1 MEVETSEKSERIETT
16 RLLKVEQELKTR
28 LRQQEA
34 LTEIGQRALITSS
47 LEELFDETVGL
58 VAETL
63 DVEYCKVLKLLP
75 DDGELLLLSGVG
87 WKEGYVGHA
96 RVGTEI
102 QSQAGYTL
110 LQREPVIVSNLREE
124 TRFSGPTLLLEHD
137 VISGISVVIPGKP
150 RPFGVLGAHSKKLRN
165 FSSVDA
171 NFLQAVANLLASAIA
186 RLSVEANMRTSRD
199 ELKII
204 LQGVAD
210 GITVQDRTGR
220 LVYANDAAARIIGYS
235 SAQRLLEAPLEEVL
249 QKFELIDEE
258 GSPFPIEE
266 LPGRRVL
273 QGHGSSSATIRFR
286 IKETGAERW
295 SYIKATPILDQDGQ
309 VELAVN
315 IFQDVTE
322 LKRKEQDQRLLA
334 EASELISSSLDY
346 ATTLRSVARMVV
358 PHLADWCSVHI
369 IEQDETVE
377 QLAVGHVDPDK
388 VALALELSQKYPPD
402 PHSPTGIYQV
412 IRSGKPGLFPEVPE
426 NLLEEVAQDGEH
438 YRILRELGLNSAM
451 MIPLVA
457 RDQILGVLSLVWS
470 ESGRRYDQA
479 DIELAEEIARRAA
492 VAIDNARLYHKAQQL
507 NEELEARVTKRTNQL
522 QRLINSLRIEIT
534 ERKKAEE
541 ALRKSETMLQSLF
554 ASAPD
559 ATILVDNEGKI
570 MRVNKQVE
578 ALFGYSQEELIGK
591 SIDILLP
598 SRFRPMHARHRAKY
612 ISEPRLR
619 TMGAGLELSAR
630 RKDGSEFP
638 VDIMLSP
645 LQTEQ
650 GPMVISAMRDISESK
665 RMQAELAELQRRF
678 LDHLETERIN
688 LAQELHDGP
697 IQDMYGVIFRLK
709 SITASENGEQESI
722 TEAQVASVAAEVQ
735 NVIQVLRAICG
746 ELRPPTLA
754 PYGLEKAIREHGSH
768 FQNAHPE
775 INVHLDL
782 MNDGQQLPEN
792 VRFALFRVY
801 QNAISNVL
809 RHAQAGNLGILF
821 KLDEGAAV
829 LEIKDDGQGF
839 QLPSRWV
846 EFARKGHLGLVGTV
860 ERVKAIGG
868 RINITSSP
876 GKGTSIR
883 VTVPRK

>member
-1 MEVETSEKSERIETT
+1 M
-16 RLLKVEQELKTR
+16 
-28 LRQQEA
+28 
-34 LTEIGQRALITSS
+34 
-47 LEELFDETVGL
+47 TVG
-58 VAETL
+58 
-63 DVEYCKVLKLLP
+63 
-75 DDGELLLLSGVG
+75 
-87 WKEGYVGHA
+87 
-96 RVGTEI
+96 
-102 QSQAGYTL
+102 
-110 LQREPVIVSNLREE
+110 
-124 TRFSGPTLLLEHD
+124 
-137 VISGISVVIPGKP
+137 IPGKT
-150 RPFGVLGAHSKKLRN
+150 RPFGVLGAHSSRARN
-165 FSSVDA
+165 FGKVDA

-186 RLSVEANMRTSRD
+186 RLSVEANLRTSRD

-235 SAQRLLEAPLEEVL
+235 SAQRLLEAPVEEVM

-258 GSPFPIEE
+258 GNPFPIEK
-266 LPGRRVL
+266 LPGRKAL
-273 QGHGSSSATIRFR
+273 QGHGSSSADIRFR
-286 IKETGAERW
+286 VKETGAERW
-295 SYIKATPILDQDGQ
+295 SYIKATPILDRDGR

-346 ATTLRSVARMVV
+346 ATTLNSVARMVV
-358 PHLADWCSVHI
+358 PYLADWCSVHI
-369 IEQDETVE
+369 IGQDETVE
-377 QLAVGHVDPDK
+377 QLAVGHADPDK

-402 PHSPTGIYQV
+402 PHSSFGIYQV
-412 IRSGKPGLFPEVPE
+412 VRSGKAALFPEVPE
-426 NLLEEVAQDGEH
+426 DLIEEVAQDREH
-438 YRILRELGLNSAM
+438 YRILRDLGIKSAIM
-451 MIPLVA
+451 LPLAA
-457 RDQILGVLSLVWS
+457 RDQVLGVLTLIWS
-470 ESGRRYDQA
+470 ESGRRYHQA
-479 DIELAEEIARRAA
+479 DVELAKELARRAA

-522 QRLINSLRIEIT
+522 QRLINSLRNEIA

-559 ATILVDNEGKI
+559 ATILVDEEGRI
-570 MRVNKQVE
+570 MRANRQVE
-578 ALFGYSQEELIGK
+578 ALFGYSQEELLCK
-591 SIDILLP
+591 SIDTLLP
-598 SRFRPMHARHRAKY
+598 SRFRSVHTRHRSKY
-612 ISEPRLR
+612 ISEMRVR
-619 TMGAGLELSAR
+619 TMGVGLELSAR

-645 LQTEQ
+645 LETEQ
-650 GPMVISAMRDISESK
+650 GPMVISAVRDISESK

-709 SITASENGEQESI
+709 SMTASENGEQESI
-722 TEAQVASVAAEVQ
+722 TEAQLASLAAEVQ

-746 ELRPPTLA
+746 ELRPATLA
-754 PYGLEKAIREHGSH
+754 PYGLEKAIREHASH
-768 FQNAHPE
+768 FQKAHPE

-792 VRFALFRVY
+792 ARFALFRVY
-801 QNAISNVL
+801 QNALSNVL
-809 RHAQAGNLGILF
+809 RHAQAENLSILF
-821 KLDEGAAV
+821 KLDEEAAV

-860 ERVKAIGG
+860 ERIKAIGG
-868 RINITSSP
+868 RINISSSP

-883 VTVPRK
+883 VTIPRK

>member
-1 MEVETSEKSERIETT
+1 M
-16 RLLKVEQELKTR
+16 TR
-28 LRQQEA
+28 LRQQEV
-34 LTEIGQRALITSS
+34 LTEIGHRALTTTS
-47 LEELFDETVGL
+47 LEDLFDETVSL

-75 DDGELLLLSGVG
+75 GDRELLLLSGIG

-110 LQREPVIVSNLREE
+110 LQREPVIVSDLGEE
-124 TRFSGPTLLLEHD
+124 TRFSGPSLLLEHD
-137 VISGISVVIPGKP
+137 VTSGISVIIPGKT
-150 RPFGVLGAHSKKLRN
+150 RPFGVLGAHSIRARN
-165 FSSVDA
+165 FSRVDA
-171 NFLQAVANLLASAIA
+171 NFLQAVANLLASAIT
-186 RLSVEANMRTSRD
+186 RLSVEANLRTSRD

-220 LVYANDAAARIIGYS
+220 LVYANDAAARIIGYT
-235 SAQRLLEAPLEEVL
+235 SAQRLLEAPLQEVM
-249 QKFELIDEE
+249 QKFELLDEQ
-258 GSPFPIEE
+258 GKPFPLEK
-266 LPGRRVL
+266 LPGRKAL
-273 QGHGSSSATIRFR
+273 QGYGSSSASVRFR

-295 SYIKATPILDQDGQ
+295 SYIKSTPILNQDGQ

-315 IFQDVTE
+315 IFQDVTD
-322 LKRKEQDQRLLA
+322 LKRQEQDQRLLA

-346 ATTLRSVARMVV
+346 ATTLRSVARMIV

-369 IEQDETVE
+369 IREDETVE
-377 QLAVGHVDPDK
+377 QLAVGHADPDK
-388 VALALELSQKYPPD
+388 VALARELNEKYPPN
-402 PHSPTGIYQV
+402 PQSPSGIYQV
-412 IRSGKPGLFPEVPE
+412 VRSGKPVMFPEVPE
-426 NLLEEVAQDGEH
+426 NLIEEVAQDGEH
-438 YRILRELGLNSAM
+438 YRILRELGLNSAVM
-451 MIPLVA
+451 LPLVA
-457 RDQILGVLSLVWS
+457 RDQILGVLTLIWS
-470 ESGRRYDQA
+470 ESGRRYNQA
-479 DIELAEEIARRAA
+479 DIALAEELARRAA
-492 VAIDNARLYHKAQQL
+492 VAIDNARLYHKSQQL

-522 QRLINSLRIEIT
+522 QRLINSLRNEIA

-559 ATILVDNEGKI
+559 ATILVDEQGRI
-570 MRVNKQVE
+570 MRVNRQVE
-578 ALFGYSQEELIGK
+578 ALFGYSQEELLGK

-598 SRFRPMHARHRAKY
+598 SRLRTVHSRHRAKY
-612 ISEPRLR
+612 ISEMRVR

-645 LQTEQ
+645 VETEE
-650 GPMVISAMRDISESK
+650 GPMVISAVRDISENK
-665 RMQAELAELQRRF
+665 RMQSELAEMQRRF
-678 LDHLETERIN
+678 LDHLESERIN

-709 SITASENGEQESI
+709 SMTASENGEQEDI
-722 TEAQVASVAAEVQ
+722 TEAQVASLAAEVQ
-735 NVIQVLRAICG
+735 NVIQFLRAICG

-754 PYGLEKAIREHGSH
+754 PYGLEKAMREHAAH
-768 FQNAHPE
+768 FQKAHPE
-775 INVHLDL
+775 IVVHLDL

-792 VRFALFRVY
+792 MRFALFRVY
-801 QNAISNVL
+801 QNALSNVL
-809 RHAQAGNLGILF
+809 RHAQAENLSIRF
-821 KLDEGAAV
+821 KLDEETAV

-876 GKGTSIR
+876 GNGTSIR
-883 VTVPRK
+883 VTVPRN